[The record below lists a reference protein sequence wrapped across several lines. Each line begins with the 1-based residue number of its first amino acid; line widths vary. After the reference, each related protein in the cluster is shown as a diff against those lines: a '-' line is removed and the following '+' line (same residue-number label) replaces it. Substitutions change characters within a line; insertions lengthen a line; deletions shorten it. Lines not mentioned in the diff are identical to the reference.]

1 VVVVEVV
8 EVEVAVLEVEVEVA
22 VVEVEVEVAVVEVE
36 VEVVEVGVEVEL
48 EVGGAESGTCVL
60 GAADPGQVEEP
71 HPVKLIVARAR
82 ATKKICR
89 NLLAVVGEK
98 RTQPP

>member
-1 VVVVEVV
+1 MVVVVVEVV
-8 EVEVAVLEVEVEVA
+8 EVEVEVEV
-22 VVEVEVEVAVVEVE
+22 VVEVVEVE

-48 EVGGAESGTCVL
+48 EVEVGGAESGTCVL
-60 GAADPGQVEEP
+60 GAADPGKVEEP
-71 HPVKLIVARAR
+71 HPVRQIVARAS
-82 ATKKICR
+82 AIKEICC